1 MSDPQQE
8 VAITKEEEELVYQ
21 YFDREKFKN
30 LNKNELRFLIDLSKM
45 IQEGKQSDKQSDK
58 QSEE

>member
-8 VAITKEEEELVYQ
+8 VTITEEEEEKELVYQ

-30 LNKNELRFLIDLSKM
+30 LDKNELQFLIDLSKM
-45 IQEGKQSDKQSDK
+45 IQKGKQQSNK